1 MHNLA
6 KPGGYIIIAQ
16 AVLKGNGYF
25 TFDESFF
32 EGIAAANNY
41 NIIFNSYLLNPGSK
55 TKSGSSHEFHIPRHR
70 ELFNVLDFSKLKG
83 LSIYGVLQKTKE
95 DEFKIPY
102 QGKLM
107 KKMYNISEG
116 FNRVYLKESLGYTH
130 VPSSTLTVEQAPFK
144 LLTKALITKIKR
156 IIRIRMAKKK

>member
-1 MHNLA
+1 M
-6 KPGGYIIIAQ
+6 
-16 AVLKGNGYF
+16 
-25 TFDESFF
+25 
-32 EGIAAANNY
+32 
-41 NIIFNSYLLNPGSK
+41 
-55 TKSGSSHEFHIPRHR
+55 
-70 ELFNVLDFSKLKG
+70 DFSKLEG
-83 LSIYGVLQKTKE
+83 LGIYGVLQKTKE